1 MMGDLRDELELLKR
15 HIRAVIAD
23 PNVDEKYI
31 AFLFRRLIEM
41 RRAILK

>member
-1 MMGDLRDELELLKR
+1 MADLRDEIELLKR

-31 AFLFRRLIEM
+31 AFLFRRLIAM
-41 RRAILK
+41 RRGVQK

>member
-1 MMGDLRDELELLKR
+1 MIDLRDEMELLKR

-23 PNVDEKYI
+23 PDVDEKYI
-31 AFLFRRLIEM
+31 EYLLRRLIEM